1 MALINPKTGSSQFNA
16 VVRRNAVISLAG
28 EVPTIVSEEEEF
40 GIKLISD
47 AISGEELSHKDLE
60 EVPDDE
66 IGADGIWI
74 NAQAAKLKELS
85 QEELIAMVL
94 QLQSGAVAATEETVV
109 VAEEEAEE
117 TVEEPVE
124 DKPKRKRKKPAPRAE
139 TPDVVKEV
147 EEVKIDAASKTD
159 EEIEDVEF

>member
-40 GIKLISD
+40 NIKLVSD

-60 EVPDDE
+60 EVPDNE
-66 IGADGIWI
+66 IGKDGIWI
-74 NAQAAKLKELS
+74 HAQAAKLKDLS

-94 QLQSGAVAATEETVV
+94 ALQSGAVAATEETVV

-117 TVEEPVE
+117 TAEEPVE
-124 DKPKRKRKKPAPRAE
+124 EKPKRKRKKPAPKPE
-139 TPDVVKEV
+139 PTD
-147 EEVKIDAASKTD
+147 EEEEKIEIDAASKT
-159 EEIEDVEF
+159 EEELEDVEF